1 MRLPND
7 VARCADALKM
17 NCQWRHNCK
26 RWVYRI
32 NPRGQEVSANQVVW
46 ANFAAAIQPN
56 KKCEHQLRI
65 D

>member
-7 VARCADALKM
+7 VARCSDALEM
-17 NCQWRHNCK
+17 NCQWRFNCK

-32 NPRGQEVSANQVVW
+32 NPRGQEVLANRVVW
-46 ANFAAAIQPN
+46 ANFASEVKLG